1 MTESPKQAASL
12 SEEDIADVEAVD
24 QRIDLDGRSLRE
36 HTARGTIVNAGF
48 QIGLAALEFG
58 RRFLVIGFLTAAE
71 FGFWGLLLVSLSAI
85 VWLKQVGV
93 GDKYVQHSEADQELA
108 FQRAFTIE
116 LLYTLLIW
124 VLTLIVLPLY
134 ALIYG
139 LPEVIGPGALLS
151 LALIGSA
158 LQTPTWIWYRRMD
171 FVKQRTLLAID
182 PVVSTIVTVP
192 LAIAGLGYWSLVI
205 GAIAGSF
212 SAAGAALVACP
223 YRIRFRLDRGTL
235 RDYYSFSWPI
245 ALVSLSWLAIVQVS
259 TIAGEATVGLA
270 GVGAIGVAGVLLRFA
285 DQVDRVVT
293 TTIYPAVCAVRD
305 KAELLFE
312 VFTKTNRVA
321 LMWAVPA
328 GIGLS
333 LFAADIVH
341 YLLGDKWAGAI
352 GILQAF
358 GVITA
363 AQQIAFNWT
372 AFMRAVGRTRP
383 MAANALLSM
392 ATFMI
397 VGLPLMLTLGL
408 AGYSIGMAAVTLV
421 SVASRVYFLRR
432 LFGRFPV
439 LSHSARAIL
448 PTLPA
453 AAAVLALQAL
463 EPAGPRSP
471 AMALV
476 ELAVYVALVGGAT
489 LLVERALVREALG
502 YLRGGRAGA
511 AA

>member
-1 MTESPKQAASL
+1 MTESPKLTPSL
-12 SEEDIADVEAVD
+12 SEEDLADVEAVE

-36 HTARGTIVNAGF
+36 HTARGTMINAGF
-48 QIGLAALEFG
+48 QIGMAALEFA

-93 GDKYVQHSEADQELA
+93 GDKYVQQSEADQELA

-116 LLYTLLIW
+116 LLYTILIW
-124 VLTLIVLPLY
+124 VLTLIVLPVY

-139 LPEVIGPGALLS
+139 LPEVIVPGVILS

-158 LQTPTWIWYRRMD
+158 LQTPTWIWYRKMD
-171 FVKQRTLLAID
+171 FVRQRTLLAID

-192 LAIAGLGYWSLVI
+192 LAIAGFGYWSLVA

-212 SAAGAALVACP
+212 AAAGAALIACP
-223 YRIRFRLDRGTL
+223 YRIRFRLDRATL
-235 RDYYSFSWPI
+235 REYYSFSWPI
-245 ALVSLSWLAIVQVS
+245 ALVSLSWLAIVQAS
-259 TIAGEATVGLA
+259 TIVGEATVGLA
-270 GVGAIGVAGVLLRFA
+270 GVGAIGVAGVILRFA
-285 DQVDRVVT
+285 DQVDRVIT
-293 TTIYPAVCAVRD
+293 STIYPAVCAVRD

-341 YLLGDKWAGAI
+341 YLLGDKWALAI
-352 GILQAF
+352 GVLQAF
-358 GVITA
+358 GIITA

-372 AFMRAVGRTRP
+372 AFMRAVGETRP
-383 MAANALLSM
+383 MAANAVLSM
-392 ATFMI
+392 VTFMI
-397 VGLPLMLTLGL
+397 VGVPLMLTLGL
-408 AGYSIGMAAVTLV
+408 EGYWLGMAAVTVV

-439 LSHSARAIL
+439 VSHSARAIF

-463 EPAGPRSP
+463 EPAGVRSGWI
-471 AMALV
+471 ALA
-476 ELAVYVALVGGAT
+476 ELAVYIVVAIGVT

-502 YLRGGRAGA
+502 YLRGGRPEA
-511 AA
+511 AS